1 MINLQRIIV
10 ILFVSQVEKYG
21 ERIAQGM
28 SELDAKETEENKEWV
43 IGNEPFSVITWKW
56 LVY

>member
-28 SELDAKETEENKEWV
+28 SELDAKETEENKE
-43 IGNEPFSVITWKW
+43 
-56 LVY
+56 